1 LQEKDKIINKLSKK
15 NKELEEDF
23 INHSKELKSLQN
35 YISQLEEGIGS
46 SEQMDELRNALE
58 DKEELV
64 KNLSNQISEYQSK
77 TDLILNNN
85 SEEDKNTIIEIL
97 INEVKAIRQKII
109 DLISFNGRIDN
120 YQEFINVINLIKNN
134 VNDLDD
140 NDDLKDAF
148 GRLNVLINSFEI
160 NDDIA
165 KMKLLR
171 EISKE

>member
-1 LQEKDKIINKLSKK
+1 
-15 NKELEEDF
+15 
-23 INHSKELKSLQN
+23 
-35 YISQLEEGIGS
+35 
-46 SEQMDELRNALE
+46 MDELRNALE

-97 INEVKAIRQKII
+97 MNEVKAIRQKII

-148 GRLNVLINSFEI
+148 GRLNILINSFEI
-160 NDDIA
+160 NDDIT

>member
-1 LQEKDKIINKLSKK
+1 
-15 NKELEEDF
+15 
-23 INHSKELKSLQN
+23 
-35 YISQLEEGIGS
+35 
-46 SEQMDELRNALE
+46 MDELRNALE

-148 GRLNVLINSFEI
+148 GRLNILINSFEI
-160 NDDIA
+160 NDDIT

>member
-1 LQEKDKIINKLSKK
+1 
-15 NKELEEDF
+15 
-23 INHSKELKSLQN
+23 
-35 YISQLEEGIGS
+35 
-46 SEQMDELRNALE
+46 M
-58 DKEELV
+58 
-64 KNLSNQISEYQSK
+64 
-77 TDLILNNN
+77 
-85 SEEDKNTIIEIL
+85 
-97 INEVKAIRQKII
+97 NEVKAIRQKII

-148 GRLNVLINSFEI
+148 GRLNILINSFEI
-160 NDDIA
+160 NDDIT

>member
-1 LQEKDKIINKLSKK
+1 
-15 NKELEEDF
+15 
-23 INHSKELKSLQN
+23 
-35 YISQLEEGIGS
+35 
-46 SEQMDELRNALE
+46 MDELRNALE

-148 GRLNVLINSFEI
+148 GRLNILINSFEI